1 MANERSLILLKPD
14 CLNGHHAGEVIG
26 RFEKAGFEIR
36 AAKLIALSDELLKEH
51 YAHIADLPFFPNI
64 IKFMSSRP
72 VLALV
77 LEGENAVTAIRDLLG
92 PTDSTQAPT
101 GTIRGDMGTT
111 SMENIC
117 HASDSVEN
125 ATIEVARFFDA
136 TEVH

>member
-1 MANERSLILLKPD
+1 MATERSLILLKPD
-14 CLNGHHAGEVIG
+14 CLNGHHAGEVIS

-36 AAKLIALSDELLKEH
+36 AAKLIALTDDLLKEH
-51 YAHIADLPFFPNI
+51 YTHIADRPFFPEI
-64 IKFMSSRP
+64 VEFMSARP

-92 PTDSTQAPT
+92 PTDSTKAPA

-117 HASDSVEN
+117 HASDSTEN
-125 ATIEVARFFDA
+125 AAIEVERFFNPG
-136 TEVH
+136 EVH

>member
-1 MANERSLILLKPD
+1 MAIERSLILLKPD
-14 CLNGHHAGEVIG
+14 CLNGRHAGEVIG

-36 AAKLIALSDELLKEH
+36 AARLIALSDELLREH
-51 YAHIADLPFFPNI
+51 YAHIADRPFFPEI
-64 IKFMSSRP
+64 VEFMSSRP

-77 LEGENAVTAIRDLLG
+77 LEGENAVQAIRDLLG
-92 PTDSTQAPT
+92 PTDSTQAPA

>member
-1 MANERSLILLKPD
+1 MAIERSLILLKPD

-36 AAKLIALSDELLKEH
+36 AAKLIALTDDLLKEH
-51 YAHIADLPFFPNI
+51 YAHIAARPFFPEI
-64 IKFMSSRP
+64 VEFMSARP

-92 PTDSTQAPT
+92 PTDSTVAPA

-117 HASDSVEN
+117 HASDSTEN
-125 ATIEVARFFDA
+125 AAIEVERFFNPG
-136 TEVH
+136 EVH

>member
-1 MANERSLILLKPD
+1 MAIERSLILLKPD

-51 YAHIADLPFFPNI
+51 YAHIADRPFFPKI
-64 IKFMSSRP
+64 VEFMSSRP

-77 LEGENAVTAIRDLLG
+77 LEGENAVEAIRILLG
-92 PTDSTQAPT
+92 PTDSTKAPP

-117 HASDSVEN
+117 HASDSTEN
-125 ATIEVARFFDA
+125 ATIEVERFFDA

>member
-1 MANERSLILLKPD
+1 MASERTLILLKPD
-14 CLNGHHAGEVIG
+14 CLDGGHAGEVIG

-36 AAKLIALSDELLKEH
+36 AAKLIALNDEVLGVH
-51 YAHIADLPFFPNI
+51 YAHIADRPFFPEI
-64 IKFMSSRP
+64 VEFMSSRP

-77 LEGENAVTAIRDLLG
+77 LEGENAVQAIRDLLG
-92 PTDSTQAPT
+92 PTDSTQAPA

-125 ATIEVARFFDA
+125 AAIEVERFFD
-136 TEVH
+136 TGEVH

>member
-1 MANERSLILLKPD
+1 MATERSLILLKPD

-26 RFEKAGFEIR
+26 RFEKAGFQIR
-36 AAKLIALSDELLKEH
+36 AAKLIALNDEVLGVH
-51 YAHIADLPFFPNI
+51 YAHIADRPFFPEI
-64 IKFMSSRP
+64 VEFMSSRP

-77 LEGENAVTAIRDLLG
+77 LEGENAVVAIRDLLG
-92 PTDSTQAPT
+92 PTDSTQAPA

-125 ATIEVARFFDA
+125 AAIEVERFFN
-136 TEVH
+136 TGEVH

>member
-1 MANERSLILLKPD
+1 MAIERSLILLKPD

-36 AAKLIALSDELLKEH
+36 ATKLIALTDDLLKEH
-51 YAHIADLPFFPNI
+51 YAHIADLPFFPDI
-64 IKFMSSRP
+64 IEFMSSRP

-101 GTIRGDMGTT
+101 GTIRGDMGTS
-111 SMENIC
+111 SMKNIC

-125 ATIEVARFFDA
+125 ATIEIERFFDA
-136 TEVH
+136 SEVH

>member
-1 MANERSLILLKPD
+1 MAIERSLILLKPD
-14 CLNGHHAGEVIG
+14 CLNGGHAGEVIG

-51 YAHIADLPFFPNI
+51 YAHIADRPFFPEI
-64 IKFMSSRP
+64 VEFMSSRP

-77 LEGENAVTAIRDLLG
+77 LEGENAVQAIRDLLG
-92 PTDSTQAPT
+92 PTDSTQAPA

-117 HASDSVEN
+117 HASDSTEN
-125 ATIEVARFFDA
+125 ATIEVERFFDA
-136 TEVH
+136 TEAH

>member
-1 MANERSLILLKPD
+1 MAIERSLILLKPD
-14 CLNGHHAGEVIG
+14 CLNGGHAGEVIG

-36 AAKLIALSDELLKEH
+36 AARLITLSDELLREH
-51 YAHIADLPFFPNI
+51 YAHIADRPFFPEI
-64 IKFMSSRP
+64 VEFMSSRP

-77 LEGENAVTAIRDLLG
+77 LEGENAVQAIRDLLG
-92 PTDSTQAPT
+92 PTDSAQAPA

-125 ATIEVARFFDA
+125 AAIEVERFFDNS
-136 TEVH
+136 EVH

>member
-1 MANERSLILLKPD
+1 MAIERSLILLKPD

-51 YAHIADLPFFPNI
+51 YAHIADRPFFPEI
-64 IKFMSSRP
+64 VEFMSSRP

-77 LEGENAVTAIRDLLG
+77 LEGENAVQAIRDLLG
-92 PTDSTQAPT
+92 PTDSTQAPA

-117 HASDSVEN
+117 HASDSVGN
-125 ATIEVARFFDA
+125 AAIEVERFFDA
-136 TEVH
+136 GKVH

>member
-1 MANERSLILLKPD
+1 MATERSLILLKPD

-36 AAKLIALSDELLKEH
+36 AVKLIALTDDLLKEH
-51 YAHIADLPFFPNI
+51 YAHIADRPFFPEI
-64 IKFMSSRP
+64 VEFMSARP

-77 LEGENAVTAIRDLLG
+77 CEGENAVTAIRDLLG
-92 PTDSTQAPT
+92 PTDSTVAPA

-117 HASDSVEN
+117 HASDSTEN
-125 ATIEVARFFDA
+125 AAIEVERFFNPG
-136 TEVH
+136 EVH

>member
-1 MANERSLILLKPD
+1 MAIERSLILLKPD

-36 AAKLIALSDELLKEH
+36 AARLIALSDELLREH
-51 YAHIADLPFFPNI
+51 YAHIADRPFFPEI
-64 IKFMSSRP
+64 VEFMSSRP

-77 LEGENAVTAIRDLLG
+77 LEGENAVEAIRDLLG
-92 PTDSTQAPT
+92 PTDSTQAPA

-125 ATIEVARFFDA
+125 AAIEVERFFEAD
-136 TEVH
+136 EVH

>member
-26 RFEKAGFEIR
+26 RFEKSGFEIR
-36 AAKLIALSDELLKEH
+36 ATRLISLSDGMLKEH
-51 YAHIADLPFFPNI
+51 YAHIADRPFFPEI
-64 IKFMSSRP
+64 VEFMSSRP

-77 LEGENAVTAIRDLLG
+77 LEGENAVQAIRDLLG
-92 PTDSTQAPT
+92 PTDSTQAPA

-117 HASDSVEN
+117 HASDSAEN
-125 ATIEVARFFDA
+125 ATIEVERFFDA

>member
-1 MANERSLILLKPD
+1 MAIERSLILLKPD
-14 CLNGHHAGEVIG
+14 CLNGGHVGEVIG

-36 AAKLIALSDELLKEH
+36 AAKLIALSGELLREH
-51 YAHIADLPFFPNI
+51 YAHIADRPFFPEI
-64 IKFMSSRP
+64 VEFMSSRP

-77 LEGENAVTAIRDLLG
+77 LEGENAVQAIRDLLG
-92 PTDSTQAPT
+92 PTDSTQAPA

-125 ATIEVARFFDA
+125 AAIEVERFFD
-136 TEVH
+136 TGEVH